1 MKFSRIASALLV
13 FVIFGIGAFLL
24 DILADDSGRA
34 WQVFL
39 INLLFFS
46 AVGQSG
52 PVFAAIYHLTEARWG
67 GRVIRLALGFG
78 SFLPISFVLF
88 AVLLAGFPFLPGH
101 SAEYPGRE
109 FWFQRPFIFGRNV
122 LGLAVLYSVS
132 LVFLYRF
139 LNAPLRDGSD
149 NDNITET
156 NDYGTAAERRLAE
169 GRRKHDRRALTSLA
183 VAVLILYAVV
193 FSLIGF
199 DLVMALDHRWYSTLF
214 GAYFFMSSFYVGLS
228 AITATV
234 ILARKY
240 LQPRDQV
247 QAIALWDLAKLV
259 FAFCLLTAYLLWS
272 QYIVTWYG
280 NLPEEVGFFTLR
292 MHNASWAWLTWTA
305 LALIFAIP
313 FLALLSRRAKRNSSI
328 LGIVSIIALIG
339 MWIERYLLV
348 APSLALTPGPR
359 LGWIETITTATF
371 LAAMAL
377 SYGVYIRVILPRWT
391 GTRMSASITGCK
403 KRMQGTEQTI

>member
-1 MKFSRIASALLV
+1 VKFSRIASALLV
-13 FVIFGIGAFLL
+13 LVIFGIGAFAWE
-24 DILADDSGRA
+24 ILADDSGRA
-34 WQVFL
+34 WQIFL

-46 AVGQSG
+46 AVAQSG

-88 AVLLAGFPFLPGH
+88 TVLLAGFPFLPGQV
-101 SAEYPGRE
+101 AEYPGRE
-109 FWFQRPFIFGRNV
+109 VWFQRLFIFGRNA

-132 LVFLYRF
+132 LAFLYRF
-139 LNAPLRDGSD
+139 LNASLRNGTD
-149 NDNITET
+149 NDNIRET
-156 NDYGTAAERRLAE
+156 SDYETAAERRLTE
-169 GRRKHDRRALTSLA
+169 SRWKHDGSTLTSLA

-228 AITATV
+228 AITVTV

-240 LQPRDQV
+240 LQPVDQV
-247 QAIALWDLAKLV
+247 QTSTLSDLAKLV

-280 NLPEEVGFFTLR
+280 NLPEEVGFFILR

-305 LALIFAIP
+305 LALMFAVP
-313 FLALLSRRAKRNSSI
+313 FLALLSQRAKQNSSI
-328 LGIVSIIALIG
+328 LCIVSIIALVG
-339 MWIERYLLV
+339 MWFERYLLV
-348 APSLALTPGPR
+348 APSLALTTGPR
-359 LGWIETITTATF
+359 LGWIETITTTSF
-371 LAAMAL
+371 FAAMAL
-377 SYGVYIRVILPRWT
+377 SYGVYIRMILPRWT
-391 GTRMSASITGCK
+391 GARTSAS
-403 KRMQGTEQTI
+403 

>member
-13 FVIFGIGAFLL
+13 FVIFGIGAFVWEA
-24 DILADDSGRA
+24 LADDSGRA
-34 WQVFL
+34 WQIFL

-46 AVGQSG
+46 AVAQSG

-88 AVLLAGFPFLPGH
+88 TVLLAGFPFLPGH
-101 SAEYPGRE
+101 VAEYPGRE
-109 FWFQRPFIFGRNV
+109 VWFHRLFIFGRNA

-132 LVFLYRF
+132 LAFLYRF
-139 LNAPLRDGSD
+139 LKASL
-149 NDNITET
+149 NDNIRET
-156 NDYGTAAERRLAE
+156 NNYRTATELHLTRSRFN
-169 GRRKHDRRALTSLA
+169 HDRSTLTFLA
-183 VAVLILYAVV
+183 IAVLILYAVV

-228 AITATV
+228 AITVTV
-234 ILARKY
+234 IVARKY
-240 LQPRDQV
+240 LQPKDQV
-247 QAIALWDLAKLV
+247 QTVALSDLAKLV

-280 NLPEEVGFFTLR
+280 NLLEEVGFFILR

-305 LALIFAIP
+305 LALMFAIP
-313 FLALLSRRAKRNSSI
+313 FLALLSQRAKQNSSF
-328 LGIVSIIALIG
+328 LCIVSIIALVG
-339 MWIERYLLV
+339 MWFERYLLV
-348 APSLALTPGPR
+348 APSLALTTGPR

-371 LAAMAL
+371 FAAMAL
-377 SYGVYIRVILPRWT
+377 SYSVYIRVILPRWT
-391 GTRMSASITGCK
+391 RTRMSPL
-403 KRMQGTEQTI
+403 

>member
-1 MKFSRIASALLV
+1 VKFSRIASALLI
-13 FVIFGIGAFLL
+13 FVIFGIGTFVWE
-24 DILADDSGRA
+24 ILADDSGRA
-34 WQVFL
+34 WQIFL

-46 AVGQSG
+46 AVAQSG

-88 AVLLAGFPFLPGH
+88 SVLLAGFPFLPGH
-101 SAEYPGRE
+101 VAEYPGRE
-109 FWFQRPFIFGRNV
+109 VWFHRLFIFGRNA

-132 LVFLYRF
+132 LAFLYRF
-139 LNAPLRDGSD
+139 LKASL
-149 NDNITET
+149 NDNIRET
-156 NDYGTAAERRLAE
+156 NNYGTAAELRLT
-169 GRRKHDRRALTSLA
+169 RSRWNHDGSTLTFLA
-183 VAVLILYAVV
+183 IAVLILYAVV

-228 AITATV
+228 AITVTV

-247 QAIALWDLAKLV
+247 QTIALSDLGKLV
-259 FAFCLLTAYLLWS
+259 FAFCLFTAYLLWS

-280 NLPEEVGFFTLR
+280 NLPEEVGFFILR
-292 MHNASWAWLTWTA
+292 MHDASWAWLTWTA
-305 LALIFAIP
+305 LALMFVIP
-313 FLALLSRRAKRNSSI
+313 FLALLSQRAKQNSSI
-328 LGIVSIIALIG
+328 LCAVSMIALVG
-339 MWIERYLLV
+339 MWFERYLLV
-348 APSLALTPGPR
+348 APSLALTTGPR

-371 LAAMAL
+371 FAAMAL

-391 GTRMSASITGCK
+391 RMSPS
-403 KRMQGTEQTI
+403 

>member
-1 MKFSRIASALLV
+1 VKFSRIASALLV
-13 FVIFGIGAFLL
+13 FVIFGIGAFVWEA
-24 DILADDSGRA
+24 LADDSGRA
-34 WQVFL
+34 WQIFL

-46 AVGQSG
+46 AVAQSG

-88 AVLLAGFPFLPGH
+88 TVLLAGFPFLPGH
-101 SAEYPGRE
+101 VAEYPGRE
-109 FWFQRPFIFGRNV
+109 VWFHRLFIFGRNA

-132 LVFLYRF
+132 LAFLYRF
-139 LNAPLRDGSD
+139 LKASL
-149 NDNITET
+149 NDNIRET
-156 NDYGTAAERRLAE
+156 NNYRTATELHLTRSRFN
-169 GRRKHDRRALTSLA
+169 HDRSTLTFLA
-183 VAVLILYAVV
+183 IAVLILYAVV

-228 AITATV
+228 AITVTV
-234 ILARKY
+234 IVARKY
-240 LQPRDQV
+240 LQPKDQV
-247 QAIALWDLAKLV
+247 QTVALSDLAKLV

-280 NLPEEVGFFTLR
+280 NLPEEVGFFILR

-305 LALIFAIP
+305 LALMFAIP
-313 FLALLSRRAKRNSSI
+313 FLALLSQRAKQNSSF
-328 LGIVSIIALIG
+328 LCIVSIIALVG
-339 MWIERYLLV
+339 MWFDRYLLV
-348 APSLALTPGPR
+348 APSLALTTGPR

-371 LAAMAL
+371 FAAMAL

-391 GTRMSASITGCK
+391 RTRMSPS
-403 KRMQGTEQTI
+403 